1 MLSPCQARG
10 HLVPSCCFPTLG
22 PPLPALANRCRAM
35 VPHSIAPASPQEL
48 PDPEKVST
56 EVQQMWVLTEVI
68 RARQAAARI
77 GRFDV
82 SAPSAPLVTGGPRAP
97 TAALSPQS
105 PPRGFRPS
113 AFLALRSA
121 AAGGGG
127 GEPRINAAVA
137 LPLCLVS
144 GSAGGAGGGPHVPG
158 APAGRAEPCWAE
170 PSRVGPNR
178 DRRML
183 RVGGRAALCR
193 GRPGSAALS
202 GAGVGAEPGRAEPGG
217 LKRTPLD
224 ALHRS
229 RGGRM
234 VPFAGWS
241 LPVQYGRGHLESHL
255 HTRSHCSLFDVS
267 HMLQVAGGGGE
278 TARRGSRCC
287 PPRPVSPPGPLQT
300 RVYGRDRVK
309 FLESLVVGDIAELK
323 PGQVRGQER
332 HVPGGDAGARGT
344 WHPARQGQRA
354 PVGTL
359 TLLTNERGG
368 IVDDLIVTNTAEEHL
383 YVVSNAGCADKD
395 LAIMKGRAAEL
406 RAAGSDVHLE
416 VSDNALLALQGS
428 RAPRRAGT
436 RHRRRGVS
444 PWDLPPPPGSPPR
457 VPPRPGAVSPSKPP
471 VPPGPSMAQVLQAG
485 LSDDLAKLSFMTSIT
500 TTVFGVPGCRVTRCG
515 YTGEDGVEISV
526 PAGQAVEL
534 AERLLGVPEV
544 WPAGLAARDSLRLE
558 AGLCLY
564 GNDIDET
571 TTPAEAGLMWTLGK
585 RRRAAMDFPGA
596 AIIMAQAKE
605 KPKRKRVGLTSV
617 GPPVRPHAVI
627 LDPEGRPVG
636 TVTSGC
642 PSPSLGKNIAMGYVE
657 AVHSRPGTALAV
669 EVRKKQHPALVTKMP
684 FVPTHYYVAK

>member
-1 MLSPCQARG
+1 MSTSSPTAEPRRD
-10 HLVPSCCFPTLG
+10 PAWTL
-22 PPLPALANRCRAM
+22 PC
-35 VPHSIAPASPQEL
+35 
-48 PDPEKVST
+48 
-56 EVQQMWVLTEVI
+56 
-68 RARQAAARI
+68 
-77 GRFDV
+77 
-82 SAPSAPLVTGGPRAP
+82 PRAP
-97 TAALSPQS
+97 PGGFA
-105 PPRGFRPS
+105 PRLPRPS
-113 AFLALRSA
+113 LRGRR
-121 AAGGGG
+121 GGGE
-127 GEPRINAAVA
+127 EPRINAAVA

-144 GSAGGAGGGPHVPG
+144 GSGGGAGGGPHVPG

-170 PSRVGPNR
+170 PGRVGPER

-183 RVGGRAALCR
+183 RVGVCAALCR

-202 GAGVGAEPGRAEPGG
+202 GAGVGAEPGG

-224 ALHRS
+224 ALHRA

-267 HMLQVAGGGGE
+267 HMLQVAGGGGGGD
-278 TARRGSRCC
+278 RGGGGPSA
-287 PPRPVSPPGPLQT
+287 PPRTLSPPPGPLQT

-323 PGQVRGQER
+323 PGQVRGQEH
-332 HVPGGDAGARGT
+332 HVPGGGT
-344 WHPARQGQRA
+344 WGRGAPGTQPSRGRGPPWCRLERGQAPCPRSLGCRPAGHTDAAHQRAGWHRGRPHCHQHGRGAPLRGVQRGLCRQGLGHHEGTGGA
-354 PVGTL
+354 PSPWFGWPRVGL
-359 TLLTNERGG
+359 
-368 IVDDLIVTNTAEEHL
+368 A
-383 YVVSNAGCADKD
+383 AGCPRATSP
-395 LAIMKGRAAEL
+395 LSPLQGRAAEL

-416 VSDNALLALQGS
+416 VSDNALLALQG
-428 RAPRRAGT
+428 
-436 RHRRRGVS
+436 
-444 PWDLPPPPGSPPR
+444 
-457 VPPRPGAVSPSKPP
+457 
-471 VPPGPSMAQVLQAG
+471 PSMVQVLQAG

-605 KPKRKRVGLTSV
+605 KPKRRRVGLTSV

-657 AVHSRPGTALAV
+657 AAHSRPGTALAV

>member
-1 MLSPCQARG
+1 MSTSSPTAEPRRD
-10 HLVPSCCFPTLG
+10 PAWTL
-22 PPLPALANRCRAM
+22 PC
-35 VPHSIAPASPQEL
+35 
-48 PDPEKVST
+48 
-56 EVQQMWVLTEVI
+56 
-68 RARQAAARI
+68 
-77 GRFDV
+77 
-82 SAPSAPLVTGGPRAP
+82 PRAP
-97 TAALSPQS
+97 PGGFA
-105 PPRGFRPS
+105 PRLPRPS
-113 AFLALRSA
+113 LRGRR
-121 AAGGGG
+121 GGGE
-127 GEPRINAAVA
+127 EPRINAAVA

-144 GSAGGAGGGPHVPG
+144 GSGGGAGGGPHVPG

-170 PSRVGPNR
+170 P
-178 DRRML
+178 
-183 RVGGRAALCR
+183 
-193 GRPGSAALS
+193 
-202 GAGVGAEPGRAEPGG
+202 GRAEPGG

-224 ALHRS
+224 ALHRA

-267 HMLQVAGGGGE
+267 HMLQ
-278 TARRGSRCC
+278 
-287 PPRPVSPPGPLQT
+287 
-300 RVYGRDRVK
+300 
-309 FLESLVVGDIAELK
+309 
-323 PGQVRGQER
+323 
-332 HVPGGDAGARGT
+332 
-344 WHPARQGQRA
+344 
-354 PVGTL
+354 GTL

-416 VSDNALLALQGS
+416 VSDNALLALQG
-428 RAPRRAGT
+428 
-436 RHRRRGVS
+436 
-444 PWDLPPPPGSPPR
+444 
-457 VPPRPGAVSPSKPP
+457 
-471 VPPGPSMAQVLQAG
+471 PSMVQVLQAG

-605 KPKRKRVGLTSV
+605 KPKRRRVGLTSV

-657 AVHSRPGTALAV
+657 AAHSRPGTALAV